1 MDPILP
7 KRNTR
12 HRDLLLEPKRTG
24 TEHLPTG
31 LTLGT
36 GGQLVP
42 RSTGFQLITLCHS
55 LQGKEQTSLR
65 NICWRSSRKL
75 VELRTEGAMGLL
87 SEAEN
92 F

>member
-42 RSTGFQLITLCHS
+42 AHNTLS
-55 LQGKEQTSLR
+55 QP
-65 NICWRSSRKL
+65 SRKG
-75 VELRTEGAMGLL
+75 TNKFKKHLL
-87 SEAEN
+87 AIIQKTC
-92 F
+92 